1 MRFVCWTAIA
11 IACACGDELFVNA
24 HVGLDDDCEV
34 RPDDEHAVERPVFD
48 LALGGTTGSEVCDDP
63 FVAQLWVENP
73 NGERARVDEAEV
85 RLTTLSRELLRFDTS
100 EVALPNPFL
109 VSAAGPLPA
118 DGSGVIEVE
127 AVPRDYARALG
138 DFVGESIL
146 VTMTLF
152 GETADGSELESG
164 HFTLP
169 LSICD
174 GCRTLCASDAQS
186 EAAECSR
193 PSLGPLRTFCVDPEC

>member
-11 IACACGDELFVNA
+11 LACGCGDELFVNA
-24 HVGLDDDCEV
+24 HVGLDDDCKV

-48 LALGGTTGSEVCDDP
+48 IAPGGSAGSIACDDP

-73 NGERARVDEAEV
+73 NSDRARVDEAEV
-85 RLTTLSRELLRFDTS
+85 RLATLSHELLQFNDFP
-100 EVALPNPFL
+100 LPNPFL
-109 VSAAGPLPA
+109 VPAAGPLPA

-127 AVPRDYARALG
+127 AVPREYATSLTEFTG
-138 DFVGESIL
+138 QSIL

-152 GETADGSELESG
+152 GETEGGSELESAR
-164 HFTLP
+164 FTLP

-174 GCRTLCASDAQS
+174 GCRTLCASDPQS
-186 EAAECSR
+186 EDAECSR
-193 PSLGPLRTFCVDPEC
+193 PSLGALRTFCVDPEC